1 MEIEARAATIYE
13 RVNPSYLCRWLT
25 SRSFDVE
32 TTVEFSPRSADDL
45 AGLALVQNE
54 CNNYV
59 LGKTLNADG
68 KVCAALVRCDR
79 DGRRV
84 VASDPVA
91 DGVVSFRAEGR
102 DEKLKFFVREQDGEW
117 RQIGG
122 EEKADVLTTG
132 TAGGFIGATIG
143 MYATGGCAK

>member
-1 MEIEARAATIYE
+1 M
-13 RVNPSYLCRWLT
+13 
-25 SRSFDVE
+25 
-32 TTVEFSPRSADDL
+32 
-45 AGLALVQNE
+45 QNE

-59 LGKTLNADG
+59 IGKTIGNDG
-68 KVCAALVRCDR
+68 KMCAVLVRCDKN
-79 DGRRV
+79 GKRV
-84 VASDPVA
+84 VASVPVA
-91 DGVVSFRAEGR
+91 NGAVSFRAEGR
-102 DEKLKFFVREQDGEW
+102 DEKLKFFVRQADGKW

>member
-1 MEIEARAATIYE
+1 M
-13 RVNPSYLCRWLT
+13 
-25 SRSFDVE
+25 
-32 TTVEFSPRSADDL
+32 
-45 AGLALVQNE
+45 QNE

-68 KVCAALVRCDR
+68 KACAALVRCDR

-84 VASDPVA
+84 VASVPVA
-91 DGVVSFRAEGR
+91 DGAVSFRAEGR
-102 DEKLKFFVREQDGEW
+102 DEKLRFFLRQGDGEW

-143 MYATGGCAK
+143 MYATRGR

>member
-1 MEIEARAATIYE
+1 MEIEARTATIYE
-13 RVNPSYLCRWLT
+13 RGNPSYLCRWLT

-32 TTVEFSPRSADDL
+32 TTVEFSPRTADDI

-54 CNNYV
+54 RNNYV
-59 LGKTLNADG
+59 LGKTIGNNG
-68 KVCAALVRCDR
+68 KMCAVLVRCDKN
-79 DGRRV
+79 GKRV
-84 VASDPVA
+84 VASVPVA
-91 DGVVSFRAEGR
+91 NGAVSFRAEGC
-102 DEKLKFFVREQDGEW
+102 DEKLKFFVRQADGKW